1 MVRLMMVQPV
11 DVATSKRHALP
22 SQPQMAAVAGD
33 KQGTA
38 VIKHHHRSFPLS
50 AQRVG
55 DTTSLP
61 MVGMDLDLHPNN
73 VQARPQSPDKTE
85 SLSPPSPAPAQ
96 NIPVV
101 STERLIPF
109 AQPSTMLTDSHHRHH
124 RASQQIS
131 AAASPVRPQPA
142 LSSPQSPTKT
152 QLLDLDTSADPPLQ
166 TTLSPLVLSQI
177 LSGDP
182 GQLTTVVPLAEG
194 RCLRAAQAMLL
205 LLDMQTAEQA
215 IYSTPHSSKVAQ
227 LVRSPSCPSN
237 VGVVDYSNGKQ
248 PQWSLPCNSQRGG

>member
-1 MVRLMMVQPV
+1 MVQPV
-11 DVATSKRHALP
+11 DVATSKRYALP

-96 NIPVV
+96 NIPAV

-109 AQPSTMLTDSHHRHH
+109 AQPSTKLPDSHHRHH

-131 AAASPVRPQPA
+131 TAASPVRPQPA

-152 QLLDLDTSADPPLQ
+152 QLLDLDTSADPPPSPNHFKSAGLVSSLIRRPRP
-166 TTLSPLVLSQI
+166 TDHAGPVSRRALSACCPGHVALV
-177 LSGDP
+177 GH
-182 GQLTTVVPLAEG
+182 A
-194 RCLRAAQAMLL
+194 
-205 LLDMQTAEQA
+205 
-215 IYSTPHSSKVAQ
+215 
-227 LVRSPSCPSN
+227 
-237 VGVVDYSNGKQ
+237 NG
-248 PQWSLPCNSQRGG
+248 